1 MNYGVKMQG
10 DVYFFLHADSEP
22 TSHFDVS
29 HAIDEGDCGSLE
41 LSLIVRA
48 YY

>member
-29 HAIDEGDCGSLE
+29 QQLMKAMTA
-41 LSLIVRA
+41 VV
-48 YY
+48 